1 MESYSVTGNDKTDRL
16 LEIARRFTT
25 QEVNTY
31 IAIYRPRFL
40 SFTRQGKKV
49 MLSDM
54 KKKEL
59 DSLND
64 GELMYVFRFT
74 TDTIKTTVVT
84 PFNCSS
90 VLREQ
95 GYSCEKVPHVEGVKV
110 DYGNSREVGLDGKPQ
125 FENPGGY
132 LKYIKGNEFFLAPV
146 EESFINLNYSRLDNA
161 IITPFNKQ
169 FAQITALLAT
179 FFGVKNGNVIFVD
192 AQEAGA
198 NLLNLAKILG
208 PPNSRPLTA
217 YEIDDVLKN
226 SLCLDAA
233 GWDRANLHGIKFCHQ
248 FYYSFLDWAK
258 KNPRNIGNKIDAL
271 LGVFKDKNGTKMWR
285 VENHQL
291 VLGIASFTLPASL
304 NNTPLNI
311 IGRKADISQA
321 YYARHLSQSFR
332 GVDKGEKGGLSR
344 GAYLSVF
351 LDPSIAELIYLVT
364 NLDRMLDVR
373 RDIILNVGDRR
384 GLGLATQF
392 FEALELLKFK
402 GRLVIQ
408 ADSSLL
414 PKLKLKREGVVS
426 EYSFG
431 DAEYC
436 VFLVADIKYYFKEHE
451 NTLVDLVDPVIFDLA
466 SSTASAFEK
475 KNVEKYDRHFSNDYD
490 QRVKSW
496 LTYDYP
502 VIARTSVF
510 ADIYKR
516 NVKVSGKEKE
526 VMEQRKEEGSNKESG
541 QEGSS
546 AQGKG
551 KHEKSVRI
559 ISGAEL
565 HNLTAWVLVDYDY
578 ELNGNWWYELD
589 NYDTMR
595 EYLSATILVNIVKSM
610 RHVFRLS
617 PSEVLRS
624 LKFKFPVFYTS
635 ILAHVKGQVLWDE
648 INVGA
653 IESMTTEEALN
664 AFVMASV
671 PAKEKMMKIDKIR
684 KIVMDPSLVLSPKTE
699 QCVDDLNDVFSQFSV
714 QLDDT
719 EK

>member
-1 MESYSVTGNDKTDRL
+1 MESYSVTGNEKTDRL
-16 LEIARRFTT
+16 LEIARRFST
-25 QEVNTY
+25 QEVSTY
-31 IAIYRPRFL
+31 ITTFRPKFS
-40 SFTRQGKKV
+40 SFTRPGKKV
-49 MLSDM
+49 MLSDA

-64 GELMYVFRFT
+64 GDLLYVYRFT

-95 GYSCEKVPHVEGVKV
+95 GYSCEKVAHIEGVKV
-110 DYGNSREVGLDGKPQ
+110 DYGKSREVGLDGKPQ

-146 EESFINLNYSRLDNA
+146 EESFINLNYSRLDNVIVA
-161 IITPFNKQ
+161 PFNKQ

-198 NLLNLAKILG
+198 NLLNLGKILG

-226 SLCLDAA
+226 SLCLDAG
-233 GWDRANLHGIKFCHQ
+233 GWERANLHGIKFCHQ
-248 FYYSFLDWAK
+248 FYYSFLNWAK
-258 KNPRNIGNKIDAL
+258 EHPRNIGDKIDAL
-271 LGVFKDKNGTKMWR
+271 LGVFKDKNGAKMWR
-285 VENHQL
+285 VEDRRL
-291 VLGIASFTLPASL
+291 VLGTASFTLPASL

-311 IGRKADISQA
+311 IGRKADVGQA

-402 GRLVIQ
+402 GKLVIQ

-414 PKLKLKREGVVS
+414 PKLKLRGEGIVS

-431 DAEYC
+431 DADYR
-436 VFLVADIKYYFKEHE
+436 VFLVADIRFYFRQHE
-451 NTLVDLVDPVIFDLA
+451 NTLIDLTDPVIFDLA

-475 KNVEKYDRHFSNDYD
+475 KNVEKNDRHFSNDYD
-490 QRVKSW
+490 QRIKSW
-496 LTYDYP
+496 LNYDYP
-502 VIARTSVF
+502 VIARASVF
-510 ADIYKR
+510 TDIYKK
-516 NVKVSGKEKE
+516 NIKVSGKDKE
-526 VMEQRKEEGSNKESG
+526 IVDERKEEGSNKESG

-546 AQGKG
+546 AQDKV
-551 KHEKSVRI
+551 KHKKSVRI

-589 NYDTMR
+589 DYDNMR

-648 INVGA
+648 IDVDA

-671 PAKEKMMKIDKIR
+671 PAKEKMMGIEKIR
-684 KIVMDPSLVLSPKTE
+684 NIVMSSSPALSPKAE
-699 QCVDDLNDVFSQFSV
+699 QHVDDLNDVFGQFSD
-714 QLDDT
+714 QLSNM